1 MIGHKIA
8 SRKRRS
14 FFDVSRQ
21 PYFCGSIPA
30 RPHPCRRKHDQGK
43 LARALRELTRG
54 PKFRRIVLSCDPAG
68 KANAH
73 NDFTAVTV
81 CGVDGK
87 SIHVLHATRG
97 HWTVMQMKDR
107 IISLAAQWKADLILV
122 EDTSSGMGLIQL
134 LREQPRL
141 NVVGRHPRADKE
153 TRMARHQGR
162 FEAGRVL
169 LPKEAPWLAELESE
183 LLAFPNGRYD
193 DQVDAL
199 FLYCS
204 SSTGTRKTNP
214 TSTQSSLLRSS
225 SREPI

>member
-1 MIGHKIA
+1 MIKA
-8 SRKRRS
+8 SWLGRY
-14 FFDVSRQ
+14 DNLPQ
-21 PYFCGSIPA
+21 AP
-30 RPHPCRRKHDQGK
+30 
-43 LARALRELTRG
+43 T
-54 PKFRRIVLSCDPAG
+54 FRRIVLSCDPAG
-68 KANAH
+68 KAHAH

-107 IISLAAQWKADLILV
+107 IIHLAAQWKADLILV

-141 NVVGRHPRADKE
+141 NVIGRRPSADKE

-162 FEAGRVL
+162 FEAGRVW
-169 LPKEAPWLAELESE
+169 LPKEASWLAEFESE

-199 FLYCS
+199 LQVLDWYS
-204 SSTGTRKTNP
+204 QNESYINPIMAAPIIITRADLGLPPVNIDW
-214 TSTQSSLLRSS
+214 SCRF
-225 SREPI
+225 